1 MLLAS
6 KSVQYGFNIH
16 IVTAGYTQRFI
27 PLETLASNT
36 RSHLELLTSRVENKY
51 RHIDDTVS
59 KTEAVLQNW
68 DKETEEGI
76 RTIHTSRDEQVS
88 I

>member
-1 MLLAS
+1 MVLTSRL
-6 KSVQYGFNIH
+6 YNIH
-16 IVTAGYTQRFI
+16 IVTAGNTHRFI
-27 PLETLASNT
+27 PLEKLASNT
-36 RSHLELLTSRVENKY
+36 RSHLELLTSKVENKY

-68 DKETEEGI
+68 DKETEEGVT
-76 RTIHTSRDEQVS
+76 TIHKSRDEQVS